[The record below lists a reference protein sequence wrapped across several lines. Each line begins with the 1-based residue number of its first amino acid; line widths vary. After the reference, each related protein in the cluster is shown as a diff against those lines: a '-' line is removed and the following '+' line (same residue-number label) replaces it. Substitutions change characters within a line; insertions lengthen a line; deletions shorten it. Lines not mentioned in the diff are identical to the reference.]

1 VKIRSPIAR
10 KRSRLEIIPLIDIMF
25 FLLASFMMVSLQMQK
40 VRTLKA
46 SLPTA
51 TLATS
56 AAKPDLIKL
65 KVDRDGAVSLDNNLM
80 TFPQLF
86 TLLTN
91 RHHANT
97 NLPVYLSGSRD
108 ATHGEMVYVLDL
120 VKRAGIER
128 VAFAVKADPSSAAG
142 QK

>member
-1 VKIRSPIAR
+1 MKIRSPLPH
-10 KRSRLEIIPLIDIMF
+10 KETRLEIIPLIDIMF

-56 AAKPDLIKL
+56 TSKPDMVNVA
-65 KVDRDGAVSLDNNLM
+65 VDRLGQVSVEDKPIA
-80 TFPQLF
+80 FSGLF

-91 RHHANT
+91 RYSLNT
-97 NLPVYLSGSRD
+97 NLPVYITGTKD
-108 ATHGEMVYVLDL
+108 ATHGSVIYVLDF
-120 VKRAGIER
+120 VKRAGIRR
-128 VAFAVKADPSSAAG
+128 VAIAVKAAPARP
-142 QK
+142 

>member
-1 VKIRSPIAR
+1 MKPRSPLR
-10 KRSRLEIIPLIDIMF
+10 RRRTRLEIIPLIDIMF

-56 AAKPDLIKL
+56 TARPDMITVA
-65 KVDRDGAVSLDNNLM
+65 VDRNGQVAVDSKPIS
-80 TFPQLF
+80 FPELG

-91 RHHANT
+91 RYSLNT
-97 NLPVYLSGSRD
+97 NLPVYVTGTRD
-108 ATHGEMVYVLDL
+108 ATHGSVMYVLDF
-120 VKRAGIER
+120 VRRAGIQR
-128 VAFAVKADPSSAAG
+128 VAIAVKAAPGHS
-142 QK
+142 

>member
-1 VKIRSPIAR
+1 MKIRSPIPR
-10 KRSRLEIIPLIDIMF
+10 RRTRLEIIPLIDIMF

-56 AAKPDLIKL
+56 TSKPDLVNVT
-65 KVDRDGAVSLDNNLM
+65 VDRLGQVSADDKPM
-80 TFPQLF
+80 AFPDLF

-91 RHHANT
+91 RDSLNT
-97 NLPVYLSGSRD
+97 NLPVYITGTKD
-108 ATHGEMVYVLDL
+108 ATHGSV
-120 VKRAGIER
+120 
-128 VAFAVKADPSSAAG
+128 
-142 QK
+142 